1 MKMQDP
7 MIKRFRNFHH
17 IDQKSI
23 DQMFDSYAPVFV
35 LSTGRSGSK
44 FIHHILSK
52 TNSIAS
58 FHEPTP
64 TLMYFSN
71 FAFHNQH
78 NKELLKAIFLS
89 ARMELILDAFNK
101 NVTYFESNQCM
112 VFFASVINDV
122 FQNARFIHIVRHPG
136 DFIRSAIMK
145 GWHVNDTIWESGRV
159 RIHEFE
165 KWQKLHSIQK
175 LAWVWK
181 STNEFINDFLYK
193 LSAERFLTIRFEDMI
208 TQPEIIKRIFLFLG
222 ISETL
227 KHDTITNFQKI
238 KINKHKIGSYEPD
251 NMKKLAYFPKYQ
263 NWSISDKEKLKKS
276 IGNLYKYY
284 NYNL

>member
-1 MKMQDP
+1 MKQ
-7 MIKRFRNFHH
+7 KFNSFHH

-52 TNSIAS
+52 TDSIVS

-71 FAFHNQH
+71 FAFHNQKK
-78 NKELLKAIFLS
+78 KELLKAIFLS

-101 NVTYFESNQCM
+101 NVTYFESNQCL

-122 FQNARFIHIVRHPG
+122 FPNARFIHIVRHPG
-136 DFIRSAIMK
+136 DFTRSAIMK
-145 GWHVNDTIWESGRV
+145 GWHVNDTIWESGRI
-159 RIHEFE
+159 RILECE

-181 STNEFINDFLYK
+181 STNEFINNFLYK
-193 LSAERFLTIRFEDMI
+193 LSAERFLIIRFEDMVS
-208 TQPEIIKRIFLFLG
+208 QPEIIKKIFSFVG

-227 KHDTITNFQKI
+227 QHDTITMFQKK
-238 KINKHKIGSYEPD
+238 KINEHKISINEPP

-263 NWSISDKEKLKKS
+263 NWSSTDKQKLIKS
-276 IGNLYKYY
+276 IGKLHNNY